1 MEQKENL
8 TDKTFPKKL
17 LVIRLSAIG
26 DVAMTVPAIWSLVK
40 NHPDVQVTFVS
51 QGFAR
56 DIINQLPGMLF
67 FEANTKAR
75 HKGLLGIFRLYQDLK
90 KLDSYEAVI
99 DLHNVIR
106 SKILRNLFWL
116 SGVKKVSIIDK
127 GRKEKRRLVRLRNK
141 QLKPLK
147 TTPERYMDTLKKIG
161 YTIDD
166 SFDYLFREA
175 RLPDNITI
183 HLGYKDKHWIGIAP
197 FAKHKG
203 KIYPLDKMERVVE
216 LLASSKTNKII
227 LIGGGGKEQETLEV
241 WEKKY
246 PNTLSIARKYSILN
260 ELKIISNL
268 DVMVCMDS
276 ANMHFAS
283 LVNTPVVS
291 IWGATHPFAGFYGW
305 KQNAGNAVQIDL
317 YCRPCSIYGNKACF
331 RKDYACLNRI
341 EPETVVSK
349 INTVIDR
356 FNRI

>member
-1 MEQKENL
+1 MEQNSKKVNSY
-8 TDKTFPKKL
+8 PKKL
-17 LVIRLSAIG
+17 LVVRLSAIG

-56 DIINQLPGMLF
+56 DIVNQIPGVLF
-67 FEANTKAR
+67 VEANTKGR
-75 HKGLLGIFRLYQDLK
+75 HKGVLGIWRLFTDLRK
-90 KLDSYEAVI
+90 IDRYDALA

-106 SKILRNLFWL
+106 SQILRNLFLL
-116 SGVKKVSIIDK
+116 SGLKKISVINK
-127 GRKEKRRLVRLRNK
+127 GRSEKRKLVRLKNK
-141 QLKPLK
+141 RLVPLK
-147 TTPERYMDTLKKIG
+147 TTPERYMDALLRLG
-161 YTIDD
+161 YTINDE
-166 SFDYLFREA
+166 FDYLFREA
-175 RLPDNITI
+175 RLPENITI
-183 HLGYKDKHWIGIAP
+183 HLGYKDKRWIGIAP

-216 LLASSKTNKII
+216 ILSASKTNKII
-227 LIGGGGKEQETLEV
+227 LIGGGGKEQEILEG

-246 PNTLSIARKYSILN
+246 PNTISIARKYSILN

-291 IWGATHPFAGFYGW
+291 IWGATHPYAGFYGW
-305 KQNAGNAVQIDL
+305 KQNPTSAIQVDL
-317 YCRPCSIYGNKACF
+317 YCRPCSIYGNKPCF

-341 EPETVVSK
+341 EPEVVVNK